1 MYESFDFYINK
12 LPCEIGREIFRFIIP
27 DKNQILFK
35 SHRMRENG
43 SYSKKHT
50 FAFFNNKL
58 LKNEEGSYLT
68 RIEKKNGKHRYYII
82 KEYIDDVLE
91 IEYNDR
97 AINIYHYGYNSTYIG
112 KNLDLALLFLLS

>member
-1 MYESFDFYINK
+1 MHESFDFYINK

-35 SHRMRENG
+35 SHRMRENV
-43 SYSKKHT
+43 
-50 FAFFNNKL
+50 
-58 LKNEEGSYLT
+58 SYLS

-97 AINIYHYGYNSTYIG
+97 PINIYHYGYNCKYIG
-112 KNLDLALLFLLS
+112 KNVDLALLILLS